1 MKRVVDEQGLTLIE
15 AAVVLVI
22 VSMLFLLPTITFQ
35 SYEEKIEVDLFIE
48 EVRNNVTLMQN
59 HAVFNGQ
66 ATEIQVRAENNTI
79 DFFVQGQ
86 PNHSLNRTI
95 TPPESIIVLTSNRYR
110 FRAYSGNIGRLGR
123 ARFQVPDGVYE
134 FVFQLGSG
142 RFYVQKV

>member
-15 AAVVLVI
+15 AAVVLAI
-22 VSMLFLLPTITFQ
+22 VSMLFLLPMITFQ

-79 DFFVQGQ
+79 DFFCARTAESFVKSD
-86 PNHSLNRTI
+86 NHSSREHHRIDLEPLPIPCLFREYWPAWSCTI
-95 TPPESIIVLTSNRYR
+95 SGARWSI
-110 FRAYSGNIGRLGR
+110 
-123 ARFQVPDGVYE
+123 
-134 FVFQLGSG
+134 
-142 RFYVQKV
+142 